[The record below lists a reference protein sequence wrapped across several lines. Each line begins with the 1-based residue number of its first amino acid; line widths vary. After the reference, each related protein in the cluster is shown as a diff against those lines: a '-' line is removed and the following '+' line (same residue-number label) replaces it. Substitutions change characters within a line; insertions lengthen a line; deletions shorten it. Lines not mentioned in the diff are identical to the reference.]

1 MTLSLKTDVKYVVSC
16 AYHEVFLQ
24 LSIDNA
30 ICIYYLLSLLENS
43 KENSNKTVFTNE
55 ACLPV

>member
-24 LSIDNA
+24 LFIDNA
-30 ICIYYLLSLLENS
+30 IWIYFLLSLLENS
-43 KENSNKTVFTNE
+43 KEDS
-55 ACLPV
+55 

>member
-30 ICIYYLLSLLENS
+30 FCIYYLLSLPENS
-43 KENSNKTVFTNE
+43 KENS
-55 ACLPV
+55 